1 MKTAQDLVML
11 AKQQINEVS
20 VDQAGP
26 VIAEA
31 DILIDVREPSEY
43 EQGHISGSIN
53 IPRGLLEFKVGS
65 IPSLESRDK
74 KVVIYCKTSGRS
86 ALAAASLLAMGYL
99 NVTSI
104 EGGID
109 HWIES
114 GKPIITPTLPSF
126 D

>member
-20 VDQAGP
+20 VDQADP

-74 KVVIYCKTSGRS
+74 KVVVYCKTSGRS